1 MMGRIATKAAAGMA
15 SRRRRHFR
23 CKVSH
28 MGLLCCLE
36 QGLLVEFSVVCFFGC
51 CSGNRIRQVWLNIC
65 CDDLNG

>member
-1 MMGRIATKAAAGMA
+1 MMGRIATKAAAAGMA

-36 QGLLVEFSVVCFFGC
+36 QGLFVEFSVVCFLAVVPVIAFVKYG
-51 CSGNRIRQVWLNIC
+51 
-65 CDDLNG
+65 